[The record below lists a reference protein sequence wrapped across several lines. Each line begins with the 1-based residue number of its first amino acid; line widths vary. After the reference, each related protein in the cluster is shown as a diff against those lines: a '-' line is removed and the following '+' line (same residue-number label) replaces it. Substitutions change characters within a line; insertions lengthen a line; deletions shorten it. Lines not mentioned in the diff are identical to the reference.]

1 MFKSAGLNIFHLPVD
16 KDGMNPD
23 DLIDLHTK
31 ASHSYG
37 VFESRLSKSN
47 GYCAFIS
54 ET

>member
-16 KDGMNPD
+16 EHGMNPD
-23 DLIDLHTK
+23 DLIDLHK
-31 ASHSYG
+31 SIAFVWY
-37 VFESRLSKSN
+37 FESRLSESD